1 MVKRKPEITKIHEM
15 LKKIE
20 RIYTNRKMYTQK
32 VYIDARTA
40 CKLEILSYLE
50 TRSKSEILRKA
61 IRKYIRNY
69 ESKNGSLLN
78 RIRRQ

>member
-1 MVKRKPEITKIHEM
+1 MVKRKPKITKIHEM

-61 IRKYIRNY
+61 ISIYIEKY
-69 ESKNGSLLN
+69 EAKNGNLLN
-78 RIRRQ
+78 KVKYQ